1 MLTIAN
7 VEKLFLARA
16 GLNHAN
22 GSPLDDPIE
31 HSALTNIDR
40 KRNGDMV
47 KFSGVGDCSAEFN
60 HIQEDLEAS
69 PEHRKSA
76 IAALNLGLCKCP
88 HVSSVFEVS
97 N

>member
-60 HIQEDLEAS
+60 HIQEVFGGFPRAS
-69 PEHRKSA
+69 QVGDRCSQFR
-76 IAALNLGLCKCP
+76 
-88 HVSSVFEVS
+88 VM
-97 N
+97 

>member
-1 MLTIAN
+1 
-7 VEKLFLARA
+7 
-16 GLNHAN
+16 
-22 GSPLDDPIE
+22 
-31 HSALTNIDR
+31 
-40 KRNGDMV
+40 MV